1 MAVSA
6 HDVARDL
13 RRRLP
18 RAGIVKIHKL
28 LYYCQGWHLAWTG
41 TPLFGEDVEAWANGP
56 VVADLWHD
64 EDKSREGPPATHL
77 PEDALGTIGYVVSR
91 YGRLSGKELIR
102 LTHGERPWLDV
113 SESDAWRS
121 PVISH
126 EALASFFAADDE
138 RADLDAVFDAAWS
151 DPPTRS
157 MIETAIERSN
167 HSDAV
172 TDDPAEIERRLSAL
186 R

>member
-6 HDVARDL
+6 HDVAREL

-18 RAGIVKIHKL
+18 GAGIVKIHKL

-41 TPLFGEDVEAWANGP
+41 APLFSEEVEAWANGP

-64 EDKSREGPPATHL
+64 EDKSRSAPLATDL
-77 PEDALGTIGYVVSR
+77 PEDALGTVGYVVSR

-113 SESDAWRS
+113 SESDAWHS

-126 EALASFFAADDE
+126 EALGDFFAADDE
-138 RADLDAVFDAAWS
+138 RADLDAVFESAWA
-151 DPPTRS
+151 DPSTRS
-157 MIETAIERSN
+157 VLESAINRS
-167 HSDAV
+167 DEAGV
-172 TDDPAEIERRLSAL
+172 ADDPAEIERRLSAL

>member
-1 MAVSA
+1 MTVSA
-6 HDVARDL
+6 HDVAREV

-18 RAGIVKIHKL
+18 SAGAVKIHKL
-28 LYYCQGWHLAWTG
+28 LYYCQEWHLAWTG
-41 TPLFGEDVEAWANGP
+41 APLFGQEIEAWANGP

-64 EDKSREGPPATHL
+64 EDKAREAPPPADL
-77 PEDALGTIGYVVSR
+77 PEDALETVGYVVSR

-126 EALASFFAADDE
+126 EALAQFFAADDE
-138 RADLDAVFDAAWS
+138 RAGLDAVFDAAWA
-151 DPPTRS
+151 DPATRPVL
-157 MIETAIERSN
+157 EGATRRPERAAS
-167 HSDAV
+167 
-172 TDDPAEIERRLSAL
+172 TPDDPAEIERRLHAMS
-186 R
+186 